1 MTRELSSLQNWV
13 YANRLIINYDPE
25 KSCFSTFCPPTK
37 QLSETATEGLQI
49 HNNILTHQ
57 NKTTYL
63 GLILDTSLTWQ
74 EHIRELNKK
83 LIKYAGIFS
92 KLRYTVPSRSRVILY
107 NAFVHSRLNYDVEI
121 YANRNKKL
129 LHPLKITQNKIL
141 KILQFKKRKSE
152 TNVLYEE
159 FKVLK
164 VEDLHMYN
172 TFCLM
177 QKIIHHP
184 QTVPAAINK
193 LLTLHKNV
201 HNHDTR
207 NKNDIHATNINH
219 LTYGGR
225 KLNYKGRN
233 YWNNLPVQLK
243 QETKIKTF
251 KENLKA
257 QNLSQYK

>member
-1 MTRELSSLQNWV
+1 MVKGSKIV
-13 YANRLIINYDPE
+13 
-25 KSCFSTFCPPTK
+25 
-37 QLSETATEGLQI
+37 
-49 HNNILTHQ
+49 
-57 NKTTYL
+57 KT
-63 GLILDTSLTWQ
+63 
-74 EHIRELNKK
+74 
-83 LIKYAGIFS
+83 
-92 KLRYTVPSRSRVILY
+92 
-107 NAFVHSRLNYDVEI
+107 NA
-121 YANRNKKL
+121 
-129 LHPLKITQNKIL
+129 
-141 KILQFKKRKSE
+141 
-152 TNVLYEE
+152 LYEE

-172 TFCLM
+172 TCCLI

-184 QTVPAAINK
+184 QTVPAAING

-207 NKNDIHATNINH
+207 NKNGIHATNINY
-219 LTYGGR
+219 LTYGGM

-257 QNLSQYK
+257 QTLSLYK